1 MGDKQSGNG
10 KIGKGSTHGRAA
22 VPRQVSRLEAEKN
35 NVWAFGPGTL
45 GRDAMYTMVT
55 MYLIF
60 YLTDVLNVSVSTLWA
75 INLVYL
81 LLRIFDAVND
91 PFMGMLVDNTRTKRG
106 KFKPWILFGAMASGV
121 FMIFLFTDFGLK
133 GWTYVLY
140 FTVVYILFEV
150 SYTVNDLAF
159 WSMLPA
165 LSEDQ
170 TVREK
175 IGSVARIC
183 ANIGMFGIVVGIIP
197 ITNFLA
203 GVVGSMIKAY
213 QVLAMALVAIMF
225 VFQLIPVIFCL
236 EKTQGVRV
244 ENTGVREMVKIIF
257 KNDQLLWVTLGM
269 LLFMTGYTTTA
280 SLGIYYFK
288 YIYGN
293 ENMYSLFALV
303 LGVSQISA
311 LIAFPYIR
319 KKMSRNSMYLLATV
333 MVCLGYALFFFSN
346 DQSMI
351 PIVVSGIS
359 LFAGQAMIQL
369 LMLMFI
375 TDTVEYGEWKFNKRN
390 DSVTFSLQPFIYKMA
405 GALASGLVGVT
416 LILSGIKTDAT
427 FVALTS
433 SGRLIFK
440 MAMLVL
446 PLLLILIGY
455 LVLRRKYR
463 LDETTYQTILNELKI
478 RRGENS
484 T

>member
-1 MGDKQSGNG
+1 
-10 KIGKGSTHGRAA
+10 
-22 VPRQVSRLEAEKN
+22 
-35 NVWAFGPGTL
+35 
-45 GRDAMYTMVT
+45 
-55 MYLIF
+55 
-60 YLTDVLNVSVSTLWA
+60 
-75 INLVYL
+75 
-81 LLRIFDAVND
+81 
-91 PFMGMLVDNTRTKRG
+91 
-106 KFKPWILFGAMASGV
+106 
-121 FMIFLFTDFGLK
+121 
-133 GWTYVLY
+133 
-140 FTVVYILFEV
+140 
-150 SYTVNDLAF
+150 
-159 WSMLPA
+159 
-165 LSEDQ
+165 
-170 TVREK
+170 
-175 IGSVARIC
+175 
-183 ANIGMFGIVVGIIP
+183 
-197 ITNFLA
+197 
-203 GVVGSMIKAY
+203 
-213 QVLAMALVAIMF
+213 
-225 VFQLIPVIFCL
+225 
-236 EKTQGVRV
+236 V

-319 KKMSRNSMYLLATV
+319 RKMTRNSMYLLATV